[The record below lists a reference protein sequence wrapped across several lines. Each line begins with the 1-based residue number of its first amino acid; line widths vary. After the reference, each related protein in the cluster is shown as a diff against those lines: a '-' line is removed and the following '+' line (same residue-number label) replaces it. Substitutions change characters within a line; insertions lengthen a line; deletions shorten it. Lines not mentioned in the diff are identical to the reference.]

1 MRLSICAIAML
12 ALAQSVIAQD
22 IPTSVQ
28 AAQAEGASYAHA
40 KAPSYTPSVFTDEFT
55 GTAER
60 KCATPPIGAAGGS
73 VRSGEIII
81 RSDWSVRWGPKA
93 NRDTKILW
101 RPLHNPFEYPD
112 TLLIRA
118 VRLNSPSDSLRL
130 SVPHWAYSPGS
141 KQESGF
147 PSLVRF
153 PTAGDWLII
162 GTAGPDWGCF
172 VLTVA
177 AT

>member
-1 MRLSICAIAML
+1 MRLSMCAIAILVL
-12 ALAQSVIAQD
+12 AESVVAQD

-28 AAQAEGASYAHA
+28 GAEAEGKSHPHA
-40 KAPSYTPSVFTDEFT
+40 RPPAYTPSAFTDEFS
-55 GTAER
+55 GTTAR
-60 KCATPPIGAAGGS
+60 KCATPPGRAAGGS

-81 RSDWSVRWGPKA
+81 RSYWSGPWGPKVD
-93 NRDTKILW
+93 RDTKILW

-118 VRLNSPSDSLRL
+118 VRLNDPGDSLRL
-130 SVPHWAYSPGS
+130 SVPHWAYSPGA
-141 KQESGF
+141 KRESGF

>member
-1 MRLSICAIAML
+1 
-12 ALAQSVIAQD
+12 
-22 IPTSVQ
+22 
-28 AAQAEGASYAHA
+28 
-40 KAPSYTPSVFTDEFT
+40 VFTEGFS

-60 KCATPPIGAAGGS
+60 KCATPPFGINGS

-81 RSDWSVRWGPKA
+81 RSYGWSGRWGPKA

-101 RPLHNPFEYPD
+101 RPVHNPFEYPD
-112 TLLIRA
+112 TLIIRA
-118 VRLNSPSDSLRL
+118 VRLDNPADSLRQQ
-130 SVPHWAYSPGS
+130 VPHWAYSPGNE
-141 KQESGF
+141 KESGF

-153 PTAGDWLII
+153 PTAGDWLVL

-172 VLTVA
+172 VITVA